1 MKKRK
6 RDTVSQWEALKFL
19 NQFLDGI
26 RIKFV
31 LFYFGWLLDTLLGIV
46 TPVLFGTMINEIVY
60 YSDMPSFLK
69 MGAIFFA
76 VSCFSAILYYWLYDI
91 YDVF

>member
-31 LFYFGWLLDTLLGIV
+31 LFYFGWLL
-46 TPVLFGTMINEIVY
+46 F
-60 YSDMPSFLK
+60 SF
-69 MGAIFFA
+69 F
-76 VSCFSAILYYWLYDI
+76 V
-91 YDVF
+91 